1 MSTTAFP
8 RASSPSGFSQ
18 LLSKPAKWFTRNQA
32 GPRSLSLIPSEP
44 RSSTSSFVRKP
55 KISHPTD
62 LRPILPSLQSEPYI
76 QSPTSGASR
85 SVYIVLIAEPHL
97 PRQFSRSVFDLSL
110 AHAQTGTD
118 GLPTSPSSGKKS
130 SADLGDLR
138 SLSHKPWSRS
148 AEELGKFSSSAPS
161 TPLPSS
167 FQDKI
172 QQYRTGSPSNS
183 PTSPL
188 HHQHPFPTL
197 PAASSSADLSSAP
210 SSPVSLTPSL
220 GTPPSGASVPMLH
233 VRSHSFTPKLP
244 SKLSASKVGPPSPGR
259 KASNASERAYDPGS
273 SAKDRVGIIPPVARG
288 ASPFGFGSN
297 NKVHAPNPIT
307 YDSIPAPT
315 GDTLLL
321 PPPQIVEPSEHDPP
335 DSCND
340 SEKRVSQI
348 TYHSGFV
355 NRATDFT
362 LPGTRG
368 TTYGQ
373 PTVAKGWKPFK
384 LILRGTKL
392 QFYKPPSD
400 RAAEIKELFPVGIV
414 PADEE
419 ENETSQGEETVIDM
433 KNLNPKPPAARR
445 KRAFW
450 GRRTHPDLALGA
462 DGTVERG
469 NLEALVHETVFAT
482 TFSSLQGTMADDDMQ
497 QSSTPKAGL
506 VAWQDFA
513 LSVLFALPLV
523 LGADKFEFEFV
534 RCCTYFVNGA
544 DAATKEDDRAR
555 VAWLAG
561 EYLRFHSK
569 PVDETAWGDF
579 RRETIPDG
587 IQNGG
592 ELLGGPSL
600 PVSASMQALYTPS
613 PNLQSPSTPNVNA
626 ISPNVG
632 TFSPRPDHNGMM
644 SLQGGLMI
652 DSIRASGM
660 TPSPS
665 KSSGDA
671 GHRASGSGNSQDI
684 SSTLLDRD
692 GFTKD
697 VLFRFKVHDI
707 AHSLFLFNRHL
718 LEELPENLTA
728 DDCLASTPTL
738 IERQAHALQDPAE
751 SRSIVGLFLGS
762 EARLHWL
769 TKLVLLHVLM
779 PDSFP
784 SARVSTSP
792 GDLFSRTARTYT
804 RSEVVSTWV
813 RIGELCRVT
822 GDECSWRAIFNAL
835 CSRPVARLGKTWHRV
850 DPFVRALVDGWVVKA
865 GSDDAVENKL
875 TFWGG
880 DACERIRVSFD
891 KAKLGEGDS
900 CAVRF
905 LRAAKDD
912 FEGFRTSFSLCP
924 RKSGAGKDGWT
935 KAVQT
940 LFDTWRVLSSEGGAV
955 GFGRK
960 FVRHVLSLPD
970 RCE

>member
-1 MSTTAFP
+1 M
-8 RASSPSGFSQ
+8 
-18 LLSKPAKWFTRNQA
+18 
-32 GPRSLSLIPSEP
+32 
-44 RSSTSSFVRKP
+44 
-55 KISHPTD
+55 
-62 LRPILPSLQSEPYI
+62 
-76 QSPTSGASR
+76 
-85 SVYIVLIAEPHL
+85 
-97 PRQFSRSVFDLSL
+97 
-110 AHAQTGTD
+110 
-118 GLPTSPSSGKKS
+118 
-130 SADLGDLR
+130 
-138 SLSHKPWSRS
+138 
-148 AEELGKFSSSAPS
+148 AP
-161 TPLPSS
+161 LV
-167 FQDKI
+167 I
-172 QQYRTGSPSNS
+172 
-183 PTSPL
+183 
-188 HHQHPFPTL
+188 
-197 PAASSSADLSSAP
+197 
-210 SSPVSLTPSL
+210 
-220 GTPPSGASVPMLH
+220 
-233 VRSHSFTPKLP
+233 
-244 SKLSASKVGPPSPGR
+244 
-259 KASNASERAYDPGS
+259 
-273 SAKDRVGIIPPVARG
+273 RG

-307 YDSIPAPT
+307 YDTIPAPI
-315 GDTLLL
+315 GDIPLL

-335 DSCND
+335 DSCN
-340 SEKRVSQI
+340 ENRVSQI
-348 TYHSGFV
+348 TFHSGFV

-368 TTYGQ
+368 TSYGQ
-373 PTVAKGWKPFK
+373 PSVAKGWKPSK

-419 ENETSQGEETVIDM
+419 ENETSQGEETVIDL
-433 KNLNPKPPAARR
+433 KNLNSKPPAARR

-450 GRRTHPDLALGA
+450 GRRTHPDLALGT

-482 TFSSLQGTMADDDMQ
+482 TFASLQGTMADDDMQ
-497 QSSTPKAGL
+497 QSSTRKAGR

-544 DAATKEDDRAR
+544 EAATKEDDRAR

-561 EYLRFHSK
+561 EYLRFHGN
-569 PVDETAWGDF
+569 PVDEAAWSDF
-579 RRETIPDG
+579 QRETIPDV
-587 IQNGG
+587 IQKSG
-592 ELLGGPSL
+592 ERFGGPSL
-600 PVSASMQALYTPS
+600 PASASLQALYTPS
-613 PNLQSPSTPNVNA
+613 PHLQSSSSPNVNA

-632 TFSPRPDHNGMM
+632 TFSPRPDHNGMI

-684 SSTLLDRD
+684 SLTLLDRD

-697 VLFRFKVHDI
+697 VLFRFKVQDI

-738 IERQAHALQDPAE
+738 IERQVHALQDSAE
-751 SRSIVGLFLGS
+751 PRSIIGHFLGS

-784 SARVSTSP
+784 GARASTSP

-850 DPFVRALVDGWVVKA
+850 DPFVRALVDAWVVKA
-865 GSDDAVENKL
+865 ASDDAVENKL

-880 DACERIRVSFD
+880 DACERIRVSFE

-900 CAVRF
+900 CVLRF

-924 RKSGAGKDGWT
+924 RKSGAGMDGWT

-960 FVRHVLSLPD
+960 FVRHVLSPPD